1 MATWEQDVIR
11 QVLAGDGGAYGRLVE
26 EYQEP
31 IRHSVARILRD
42 PDNARDITQ
51 DAFLSA
57 WEHLDSYDPARS
69 FFSWLF
75 RIARNGALNRNR
87 RDRRQRSLPEEGLRA
102 GAPSAE
108 EGLISQE
115 RAAAV
120 FLAVRGLPP
129 GYLAPLVLCHYLEF
143 STREIAEILGLPP
156 ATVRSRLHTGRKL
169 LARQLGPDGG
179 PRAGAVVPRS

>member
-1 MATWEQDVIR
+1 VANWEQDVIR
-11 QVLAGDGGAYGRLVE
+11 RVLAGDGGAYGRLVE

-42 PDNARDITQ
+42 PDTARDITQ

-57 WEHLDSYDPARS
+57 WEHLDAYDPTRS
-69 FFSWLF
+69 FFNWLF

-87 RDRRQRSLPEEGLRA
+87 RDQRQRPLSEEEGPRA
-102 GAPSAE
+102 GTPSAE

-143 STREIAEILGLPP
+143 STREIAEILGLPLS
-156 ATVRSRLHTGRKL
+156 TVRSRLHTGRKL
-169 LARQLGPDGG
+169 LARQLGPDG
-179 PRAGAVVPRS
+179 